1 MDFDMG
7 KNILT
12 NRKLVAINEYA
23 PTKTSDVK
31 QFLIWKYRSVINVKF
46 FDTTSSAGDWGGL
59 LVQEIGSKCY
69 AIQFV
74 MENRYPDDGF
84 EVYTGN
90 DYVLIDE
97 KKKFDED
104 YLLSVWED
112 LINLPAWEDM

>member
-12 NRKLVAINEYA
+12 NRKLVAINEIA
-23 PTKTSDVK
+23 PTRTSDVK
-31 QFLIWKYRSVINVKF
+31 QFLIWNYYSVINVEF

-74 MENRYPDDGF
+74 MENRYPDVGF
-84 EVYTGN
+84 EVHTGN
-90 DYVLIDE
+90 DYILIDE
-97 KKKFDED
+97 KKKFDEE
-104 YLLSVWED
+104 YLLSIWED
-112 LINLPAWEDM
+112 LINLHAWEDM

>member
-1 MDFDMG
+1 MG

-12 NRKLVAINEYA
+12 NRTLVAINEYA
-23 PTKTSDVK
+23 PTRTSDVK
-31 QFLIWKYRSVINVKF
+31 QFLIWNYRSVINVEF

-69 AIQFV
+69 AIQFT

-84 EVYTGN
+84 DVHTGN
-90 DYVLIDE
+90 EYVRIDE
-97 KKKFDED
+97 KKKFNED

-112 LINLPAWEDM
+112 LVNLPACEDM

>member
-23 PTKTSDVK
+23 PTRTSDVK
-31 QFLIWKYRSVINVKF
+31 QFLIWNYYSVINVEF

-59 LVQEIGSKCY
+59 LVQEIGTKCY
-69 AIQFV
+69 AIQFE

-84 EVYTGN
+84 DIHTGN
-90 DYVLIDE
+90 DYIRIDE
-97 KKKFDED
+97 KKKFDVE

-112 LINLPAWEDM
+112 LVNLPAWEDM